1 MKKKTLK
8 NKQKKKKNVMIF
20 LKENKK
26 INKNHLFFLKT
37 IIKKKCFKEIIIFDK
52 KKNKVI
58 LNK

>member
-26 INKNHLFFLKT
+26 INKN
-37 IIKKKCFKEIIIFDK
+37 IIFDK

>member
-26 INKNHLFFLKT
+26 INIYIFFKNHN
-37 IIKKKCFKEIIIFDK
+37 KKKMF
-52 KKNKVI
+52 
-58 LNK
+58 

>member
-26 INKNHLFFLKT
+26 INKNHL
-37 IIKKKCFKEIIIFDK
+37 
-52 KKNKVI
+52 
-58 LNK
+58 

>member
-26 INKNHLFFLKT
+26 INKNSK
-37 IIKKKCFKEIIIFDK
+37 
-52 KKNKVI
+52 I
-58 LNK
+58 LNNMEMNLK